1 MSEKK
6 LIEFFDKISE
16 RYAKNHSGE
25 IEDLIRERT
34 YDEVTKIIKSFKEKN
49 KEIKILEAGCGNG
62 WLTSKL
68 LRFENVKITAV
79 DFSKGMLKELKNRLK
94 KDYGKEYNKIKNRL
108 KIINSNLLNLEIKEK
123 YDLII
128 LINVLVNVRNKKEV
142 DLIIQRLSSLLEK
155 NKLLILS
162 IENKNSFFAL
172 STAIAFSTL
181 KVKKFPVKFYELKFI
196 KEILVKSGLKIKSV
210 LGIKLKKNPLPLNLK
225 PNNIINKTKILLK
238 DKKQLKE
245 TIMYILRKI
254 MLHLDIILKINS
266 AYLIVAE
273 KNDVFIIRKYS

>member
-34 YDEVTKIIKSFKEKN
+34 YDELTKIIKSFKGKK

-79 DFSKGMLKELKNRLK
+79 DFSRGMLKELKKRLK

-142 DLIIQRLSSLLEK
+142 DLIIKRLSSLLRK

-162 IENKNSFFAL
+162 IKNKNSFFAL
-172 STAIAFSTL
+172 SIATGFLIL

-210 LGIKLKKNPLPLNLK
+210 FGIKLKKNPLPLNLK

-238 DKKQLKE
+238 DKKQLKA
-245 TIMYILRKI
+245 TIIYILRRI
-254 MLHLDIILKINS
+254 VFHLDIILKINS
-266 AYLIVAE
+266 AYLIVA
-273 KNDVFIIRKYS
+273 KNDVFIRRKYF

>member
-1 MSEKK
+1 MMSEKK

-16 RYAKNHSGE
+16 RYAKNSSGE

-34 YDEVTKIIKSFKEKN
+34 YEEVNKIIKSFKEKN

-79 DFSKGMLKELKNRLK
+79 DFSRGMLKELEKRLK

-142 DLIIQRLSSLLEK
+142 DSIIKRLSSLLRK

-162 IENKNSFFAL
+162 IKNKNSFFAL
-172 STAIAFSTL
+172 SIATRFSIL

-225 PNNIINKTKILLK
+225 PKNIIKKTKILLK

-266 AYLIVAE
+266 AYLIVA
-273 KNDVFIIRKYS
+273 KK